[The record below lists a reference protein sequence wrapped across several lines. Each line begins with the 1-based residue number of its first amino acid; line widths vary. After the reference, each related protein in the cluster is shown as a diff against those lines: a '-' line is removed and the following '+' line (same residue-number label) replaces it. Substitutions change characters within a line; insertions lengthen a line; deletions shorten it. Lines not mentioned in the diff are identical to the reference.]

1 MDFDPGQGLIWFAV
15 WIVALTCHEA
25 AHAFAALKLGDP
37 TAYRHGQVTLD
48 PVPHIKREPFGTII
62 LPILSYMVFGWMLG
76 WASAPY
82 DPYWAQRNRRKAAWM
97 ALAGPVA
104 NLLLVLVAAL
114 IVRGGILL
122 NVFYRPTQ
130 LTFTQITAGQG
141 AAWTTAL
148 ATLVSI
154 WFSLNLILFV
164 FNLLPL
170 PPLDGSQV
178 LVLLLSDR
186 DAERYSRIIHQPAF
200 RIIGLIVAWNI
211 IGVVLDPVWT
221 LAVNLLYPGFRY
233 G

>member
-1 MDFDPGQGLIWFAV
+1 MDFDPGRALIWFAV

-48 PVPHIKREPFGTII
+48 PIPHIKREPFGTII

-114 IVRGGILL
+114 VIRGGILL
-122 NVFYRPTQ
+122 NIFHGPNQVVFDR
-130 LTFTQITAGQG
+130 ITAGG
-141 AAWTTAL
+141 EAAWTNAAAML
-148 ATLVSI
+148 ASI

-186 DAERYSRIIHQPAF
+186 DAERYSRLIHQPAF

-211 IGVVLDPVWT
+211 VGVVLDPVWT
-221 LAVNLLYPGFRY
+221 LAVNLLYPGVTY